1 MNSDK
6 ILQLTL
12 PLSPFIKPGE
22 KSIPKTKRIR
32 PADSLDLEY
41 MLNILKKNEVAQ
53 VNIQARSWSVIAV
66 YSPYSPDIHVMIMES
81 STDRYLPSP
90 EYCYDAEGDTLMK
103 LWSTVLEFIENRK
116 VNKTIHAGFNWSPR
130 SWGKEEEKGG
140 FQSIP
145 TKWHTMIW
153 GWPEFPKQQEKTTYA
168 KWIAVDSLNM
178 SQQRIFGYNNYALL
192 IGKAIRDRCINYF
205 NTKKCLKKIFGT
217 QDWNVDSRG
226 LYLDFKVSIKKL
238 FASRD
243 FFPEVLKPLGFILDR
258 FMREL
263 TQTFTTFNCENID
276 RILKMVEKG
285 VLPSKSI
292 QQLRALPEVRTV
304 DEIKELFAVYTF
316 PPSLLSVLLF
326 AVNNR
331 CNTHG
336 TPERWWRKGFAYAM
350 VFSSPCKEERGRLR
364 IMPGVYIGPGGV
376 VEAKGIDLKR
386 PEDRSISMDEIKKK
400 SRILWDLGADIKNQ
414 F

>member
-1 MNSDK
+1 MESDK

-12 PLSPFIKPGE
+12 PLSPYLKPGE
-22 KSIPKTKRIR
+22 KSISRTKRIR
-32 PADSLDLEY
+32 PADSLDLRY

-53 VNIQARSWSVIAV
+53 VIIQGKPWSVVSV
-66 YSPYSPDIHVMIMES
+66 YSPYSPDIHVMVMES

-90 EYCYDAEGDTLMK
+90 EYCFDAEGETLMR
-103 LWSTVLEFIENRK
+103 LWDTVLEFTGKRK

-153 GWPEFPKQQEKTTYA
+153 AWPDFPEQSEKTEY
-168 KWIAVDSLNM
+168 
-178 SQQRIFGYNNYALL
+178 SQWVSADTLTLSQRRIFGYNNYALL
-192 IGKAIRDRCINYF
+192 MGKALRDRCFSYF
-205 NTKKCLKKIFGT
+205 DSKKRFKEIFGT
-217 QDWNVDSRG
+217 QDWNVDNRG
-226 LYLDFKVSIKKL
+226 LFLDFDVSIRKL
-238 FASRD
+238 FTSKG
-243 FFPEVLKPLGFILDR
+243 FFPEVLKPLSFMLDQ

-263 TQTFTTFNCENID
+263 THTFTTLNCVYID
-276 RILKMVEKG
+276 RILKNVEKG
-285 VLPSKSI
+285 VLNSESI
-292 QQLRALPEVRTV
+292 KQLRALPEVRTV
-304 DEIKELFAVYTF
+304 KEIKKIFAVHKL
-316 PPSLLSVLLF
+316 PQSLLSVLLF

-331 CNTHG
+331 CKTHG
-336 TPERWWRKGFAYAM
+336 TPEKWWRKGFAYAM
-350 VFSSPCKEERGRLR
+350 VFSSPCNQEKGRLR

-386 PEDRSISMDEIKKK
+386 PEERTISMEEIQKK
-400 SRILWDLGADIKNQ
+400 SRILWDLGADIKNR